1 MPEKKVVDITS
12 FEYYANKKPYR
23 KILEE
28 EIDLEIYSYMQGSP
42 IWGNHYVAYEI
53 SYDMQ
58 KFVSNMAHI
67 RERLLKTKMA
77 KNVESQT
84 QKIMRIPDTI
94 EEFKNAYAINRIIS
108 DLVIDGCIVNSDSSK
123 CFHWDISNRMSLD
136 GDFNKYCAEKM
147 NRPMAKIFEAC
158 GWERES
164 WRFFFDYPN
173 EEEYEVLERLSNRFS
188 ELGRVNQVL
197 GESFLEVHLVP
208 EEYESINFE
217 ARGSYMPRN
226 NLCEGKLNIDKV
238 NEVIEYDNER
248 FYNFFYKGGCRNLF
262 K

>member
-1 MPEKKVVDITS
+1 MSENKVVDITS
-12 FEYYANKKPYR
+12 YDYYANKKPYR

-42 IWGNHYVAYEI
+42 VWGNQYVVYDI

-58 KFVSNMAHI
+58 KFVSNMPHI
-67 RERLLKTKMA
+67 RERLLKTKIA
-77 KNVESQT
+77 KNIENERK
-84 QKIMRIPDTI
+84 KISAIPDTI
-94 EEFKNAYAINRIIS
+94 EEFKNAYAINRILS
-108 DLVIDGCIVNSDSSK
+108 DLIVNGCIVQSDSSK
-123 CFHWDISNRMSLD
+123 CFHWEVNNRMSLD
-136 GDFNKYCAEKM
+136 ADFNKYCAEKM
-147 NRPMAKIFEAC
+147 TRPMAKIFEAN

-164 WRFFFDYPN
+164 WRFFFEYPN
-173 EEEYEVLERLSNRFS
+173 DEEFEVLQRLGKRFE

-226 NLCEGKLNIDKV
+226 NYCGGKLDIEKV

>member
-1 MPEKKVVDITS
+1 MSENKVVDITS
-12 FEYYANKKPYR
+12 YDYYANKKPYR

-42 IWGNHYVAYEI
+42 VWGNQYVVYDI

-58 KFVSNMAHI
+58 KFVSNMPHI
-67 RERLLKTKMA
+67 RERLLKTKIA
-77 KNVESQT
+77 KNIENERK
-84 QKIMRIPDTI
+84 KISAIPDTI
-94 EEFKNAYAINRIIS
+94 EEFKNAYAINRILS
-108 DLVIDGCIVNSDSSK
+108 DLIVNGCIVQSDSSK
-123 CFHWDISNRMSLD
+123 CFHWEVNNRMSLD
-136 GDFNKYCAEKM
+136 ADFNKYCAEKM
-147 NRPMAKIFEAC
+147 TRPMAKIFEAN

-164 WRFFFDYPN
+164 WRFFFEYPN
-173 EEEYEVLERLSNRFS
+173 DEEFEVLQRLGKRFE

-208 EEYESINFE
+208 EEYDSINFE

-226 NLCEGKLNIDKV
+226 NYCGGKLDIEKV